1 MGLEKQKPID
11 TKEYMFR
18 YFDQEYTCDEWVMKE
33 ILKNKGTENLA
44 FKEDLERICEELNI
58 SYEKNASK
66 AELFD
71 LLIQNGFSSEQF
83 AKRFSI
89 GVGSRVYQD
98 TFGITNADVKR
109 LEKHGAL
116 TVVGKERFRSKG
128 KDCYASRYDLMQL
141 CKMSKEDIQALLEAY
156 PKPEDRTVQEI
167 IAEEKLETAQKLGKI
182 TLQDFA
188 QVAKSNSKFI
198 INVVDMPNERIHT
211 DNLAGIP
218 KEMLAYP
225 VRSITAFGT
234 HEFLIWIDKPNEEKD
249 TPHS

>member
-11 TKEYMFR
+11 TKKNMFR

-44 FKEDLERICEELNI
+44 FKEDLERICEDLNI
-58 SYEKNASK
+58 SYEKDASK

-156 PKPEDRTVQEI
+156 PKPEDRTVQETI
-167 IAEEKLETAQKLGKI
+167 TEGKVETAQKLEKM
-182 TLQDFA
+182 TLRDFV
-188 QVAKSNSKFI
+188 QVAKSNSRLI
-198 INVVDMPNERIHT
+198 ISVVDMPYDRTYAE
-211 DNLAGIP
+211 NLAEIP
-218 KEMLAYP
+218 EEMLTYFI
-225 VRSITAFGT
+225 RSITAFDT
-234 HEFLIWIDKPNEEKD
+234 NEFLIWVENPNRSAKAEND
-249 TPHS
+249 